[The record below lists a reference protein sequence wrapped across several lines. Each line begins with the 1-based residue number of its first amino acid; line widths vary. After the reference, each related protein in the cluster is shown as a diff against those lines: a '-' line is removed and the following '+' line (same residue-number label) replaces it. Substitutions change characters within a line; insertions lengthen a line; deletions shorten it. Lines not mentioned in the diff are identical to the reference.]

1 MNQFLK
7 TIRSVRRNY

>member
-7 TIRSVRRNY
+7 SKTKFI